1 MYKRI
6 LIGVD
11 SSEHSEAAAHWGL
24 ALAEAFDAQLTGAYV
39 DTQSETHGKM
49 TQLAASLPGF
59 DASGLNVEAR
69 PHPRALDHL
78 MSSANDKQLFYRPM
92 RLNGT
97 AFNALNQHIA
107 DSKYE
112 LVILGAKGESNSQLR
127 PLGSVTERLIRT
139 AHVDTSVVKRPE
151 DLNLTATDDDKREIL
166 VCVDGSG
173 QSYASLLTAI
183 EFGERYG
190 RPVKAVAVYDP
201 YIHYTLFNSIVKV
214 LTAKASKVFKFADQ
228 EKLHEEIIDT
238 GLAKIYQA
246 HLEVARTVAEEKN
259 VHLDILLLDGK
270 AFEKVLQQ
278 ARKTPPW
285 LLIMGRIGVH
295 SKEGMDIG
303 SNAANI
309 LISADS
315 NILVVSRTHTP
326 AVDKQ
331 AAESVDWTP
340 PALKKM
346 ERVPDFV
353 RGVATTAVLRWAME
367 RGHSVITPGLINK
380 AMGDLLPPDAAQA
393 MGYIAEDIA
402 IKQDD
407 LATGKTF
414 ICQDCGYA
422 CRDLQ
427 PVACSVCEAPGKSF
441 QMIDRAVL
449 ESIGSL
455 EGGAL
460 EEETMADGKKL
471 KWAKESKDI
480 VSRVPKGY
488 ERRRAKARIEKTARV
503 RGLTL
508 ITPEF
513 TLDMIQQDLAETSY
527 LSEAGERMKVAIS
540 AAERP
545 NDVVAVPR
553 RESEMLWTQAAWK
566 RICRVPGGFMRNMTR
581 ERVEG
586 FATSKGTRE
595 INLELCEEG
604 ITEGRKMMADM
615 IGDYSSTEEFA
626 ARLRGSGLKK
636 PATDEATVEATAE
649 ATVEATAEA
658 TVEATAEAT
667 VEATAEATV
676 EATAE
681 ENLVPNFAAA
691 KDAEPKWSENAEEKL
706 DSAAQLMSN
715 MGKFSS
721 DRAEQLGRNVAE
733 KRAIDKKMDRIGSAF
748 MAKLG
753 KQLGY
758 GHPLSA
764 DTAKHEFTW
773 TAEAEAEL
781 ADIPDFC
788 REMTKWRVEWTA
800 VKKNLGTIITP
811 EIMEAKYEMWG
822 EVSEAYM
829 DREGGY
835 RLKWADDTKAR
846 IDNIP
851 SFVKGQVIES
861 IEGNAQQWGVEL
873 VDNAVLEKVIQKWID
888 TGDFHEQ
895 SFGYQ

>member
-11 SSEHSEAAAHWGL
+11 SSEHSEAAAHWAL
-24 ALAEAFDAQLTGAYV
+24 ALAEAFESQLTGAYV
-39 DTQSETHGKM
+39 DAQSETNSKM
-49 TQLAASLPGF
+49 SQLAASLPGF

-69 PHPRALDHL
+69 PQPLALDHL
-78 MSSANDKQLFYRPM
+78 MATANDKQLFYRPM
-92 RLNGT
+92 RLTG
-97 AFNALNQHIA
+97 APFSALNQHIA
-107 DSKYE
+107 DSSYD
-112 LVILGAKGESNSQLR
+112 LIVLGAKGEANSALR
-127 PLGSVTERLIRT
+127 PLGSVTERLIRS
-139 AHVDTSVVKRPE
+139 AHVDTLVVKRPE
-151 DLNLTATDDDKREIL
+151 DLNLASTEDDNREIL

-183 EFGERYG
+183 EFGERYN
-190 RPVKAVAVYDP
+190 RPVKAVGVYDP

-214 LTAKASKVFKFADQ
+214 LTEKASKIFKFADQ

-246 HLEVARTVAEEKN
+246 HLEVARTVAEEKG
-259 VHLDILLLDGK
+259 VPLDILLLDGK

-278 ARKTPPW
+278 VRKSPPW

-309 LISADS
+309 LICADT

-331 AAESVDWTP
+331 AAESVDWTDV
-340 PALKKM
+340 ALKKM

-353 RGVATTAVLRWAME
+353 RGVATTAILRWAME

-393 MGYIAEDIA
+393 MGYVAEDIA
-402 IKQDD
+402 IQQDD
-407 LATGKTF
+407 LTHGKTF
-414 ICQDCGYA
+414 ICADCGYA
-422 CRDLQ
+422 SKDIQ
-427 PVACSVCEAPGKSF
+427 PVACPVCQAEGATF
-441 QMIDRAVL
+441 QMINRDVL
-449 ESIGSL
+449 KSIGSL
-455 EGGAL
+455 DEGAV
-460 EEETMADGKKL
+460 EEVEMGDGKRL
-471 KWAKESKDI
+471 KWSKEAKEI

-503 RGLTL
+503 RGIDLVTA
-508 ITPEF
+508 EF

-527 LSEAGERMKVAIS
+527 LSDAGERMKVAIS

-553 RESEMLWTQAAWK
+553 KESQMLWTQAAWK

-586 FATSKGTRE
+586 FATSSGTRE

-604 ITEGRKMMADM
+604 ILAGRKMMAEM
-615 IGDYSSTEEFA
+615 IGDYSTSEEFA
-626 ARLRGSGLKK
+626 AKLKGSGLKK
-636 PATDEATVEATAE
+636 PAVEIAE
-649 ATVEATAEA
+649 AKVEETPVAAPDLVPSFTA
-658 TVEATAEAT
+658 
-667 VEATAEATV
+667 
-676 EATAE
+676 AE
-681 ENLVPNFAAA
+681 E
-691 KDAEPKWSENAEEKL
+691 AEPKWTGDAEAKL
-706 DSAAQLMSN
+706 DSAAQLMSS

-721 DRAEQLGRNVAE
+721 GRAQELGKNVAE
-733 KRAIDKKMDRIGSAF
+733 KRAIDKKMERIGSAF

-773 TAEAEAEL
+773 TKEAEAQL

-811 EIMEAKYEMWG
+811 EIMETKYEMWG

-829 DREGGY
+829 EREGGY
-835 RLKWADDTKAR
+835 QLKWADDTKAR

-851 SFVKGQVIES
+851 GFVKGQVIES
-861 IEGNAQQWGVEL
+861 IEGNAKQWGVEL

-895 SFGYQ
+895 AFGYQ

>member
-6 LIGVD
+6 LIGID
-11 SSEHSEAAAHWGL
+11 SSEHAEAAAHWGL
-24 ALAEAFDAQLTGAYV
+24 ALAEAFEAQLTGAHV
-39 DTQSETHGKM
+39 DTKSEANDRM
-49 TQLAASLPGF
+49 SQLLASLPGF

-78 MSSANDKQLFYRPM
+78 MTSASDKQLFYRPM
-92 RLNGT
+92 RLTGT
-97 AFNALNQHIA
+97 AFSALNQHIA
-107 DSKYE
+107 ASKYD
-112 LVILGAKGESNSQLR
+112 LIVLGAKGESNSSLR
-127 PLGSVTERLIRT
+127 PLGSVTERLIRS
-139 AHVDTSVVKRPE
+139 AHVDTLVVKRPE
-151 DLNLTATDDDKREIL
+151 DLNLAATEDDNREIL

-183 EFGERYG
+183 EFGERYN
-190 RPVKAVAVYDP
+190 RPVKAVGVYDP

-246 HLEVARTVAEEKN
+246 HLEVARTVAEEKG

-278 ARKTPPW
+278 ARKSPPW

-309 LISADS
+309 LISADT

-331 AAESVDWTP
+331 AAESVDWTA

-367 RGHSVITPGLINK
+367 RGHSVITPGLINQ

-393 MGYIAEDIA
+393 MGYVAEEIA
-402 IKQDD
+402 IQQDD
-407 LATGKTF
+407 LAHGKTF
-414 ICQDCGYA
+414 ICADCGYA
-422 CRDLQ
+422 SKDLQ
-427 PVACSVCEAPGKSF
+427 PLACPVCQAEGETF
-441 QMIDRAVL
+441 QMIDRDVL
-449 ESIGSL
+449 QSIGNLEEGSL
-455 EGGAL
+455 E
-460 EEETMADGKKL
+460 EEVMADGKRLIWEKD
-471 KWAKESKDI
+471 AKT
-480 VSRVPKGY
+480 VLSRVPKGY

-503 RGLTL
+503 RGINLVT
-508 ITPEF
+508 EAF

-527 LSEAGERMKVAIS
+527 LSDAGERMKVAIS

-553 RESEMLWTQAAWK
+553 KESEMLWTQAAWK
-566 RICRVPGGFMRNMTR
+566 RICRVPAGFMRNMTR

-586 FATSKGTRE
+586 FAASKNTRE
-595 INLELCEEG
+595 INLALCDEG
-604 ITEGRKMMADM
+604 ISEGRKMMADM
-615 IGDYSSTEEFA
+615 IGDYSSSEEFA
-626 ARLRGSGLKK
+626 ERLRSKNGKGTEEEAE
-636 PATDEATVEATAE
+636 PATKVETKVEAK
-649 ATVEATAEA
+649 VETKVDE
-658 TVEATAEAT
+658 
-667 VEATAEATV
+667 
-676 EATAE
+676 
-681 ENLVPNFAAA
+681 LVPSFSAADDSA
-691 KDAEPKWSENAEEKL
+691 PEWTGDAEQKL
-706 DSAAQLMSN
+706 DSAAQLMSS

-721 DRAEQLGRNVAE
+721 NRAQELGRNVAE
-733 KRAIDKKMDRIGSAF
+733 KRAMDKKMEQIGSAF

-758 GHPLSA
+758 GHPLSG
-764 DTAKHEFTW
+764 DTAKHTFTW

-800 VKKNLGTIITP
+800 VKKNLGTTITP
-811 EIMEAKYEMWG
+811 EIMATKYELWG

-829 DREGGY
+829 EREGGY
-835 RLKWADDTKAR
+835 QLKWADDTKAR

-851 SFVKGQVIES
+851 GFVKGQVIES
-861 IEGNAQQWGVEL
+861 IEGNAKEWGIEL
-873 VDNAVLEKVIQKWID
+873 VDNAVLDKVIQKWID

-895 SFGYQ
+895 SYGYQ

>member
-24 ALAEAFDAQLTGAYV
+24 ALAEAFEAQLTGAHV
-39 DTQSETHGKM
+39 DTQAEVNGKM
-49 TQLAASLPGF
+49 SQLAASLPGF

-92 RLNGT
+92 RLTGT
-97 AFNALNQHIA
+97 AYNALHQHIS

-112 LVILGAKGESNSQLR
+112 LVVLGAKGESNSELR

-139 AHVDTSVVKRPE
+139 AHVDTLVVKRPE
-151 DLNLTATDDDKREIL
+151 DLNLNATEDDNREIL

-190 RPVKAVAVYDP
+190 RSVKAVAVYDP

-214 LTAKASKVFKFADQ
+214 LTEKASKVFKFADQ

-246 HLEVARTVAEEKN
+246 HLEVARTVAEEKD
-259 VHLDILLLDGK
+259 VPLDILLLDGK

-309 LISADS
+309 LISADT

-402 IKQDD
+402 IVQDD
-407 LATGKTF
+407 LAQGKTF

-460 EEETMADGKKL
+460 EEEIMADGKKL
-471 KWAKESKDI
+471 KWSKESKDI
-480 VSRVPKGY
+480 VARVPKGY

-503 RGLTL
+503 RGIAL
-508 ITPEF
+508 ITAEF

-527 LSEAGERMKVAIS
+527 LSDAGERMKVAIS

-553 RESEMLWTQAAWK
+553 KESEMLWTQAAWK
-566 RICRVPGGFMRNMTR
+566 RILRVPGGFMRNMTR

-604 ITEGRKMMADM
+604 ITEGRKMMAEM

-636 PATDEATVEATAE
+636 PAAEEKAEAKVEAK
-649 ATVEATAEA
+649 VEAAPQDDLVPSFSAAEKSEPKW
-658 TVEATAEAT
+658 TGD
-667 VEATAEATV
+667 
-676 EATAE
+676 AE
-681 ENLVPNFAAA
+681 EN
-691 KDAEPKWSENAEEKL
+691 L
-706 DSAAQLMSN
+706 DSAAQLMSS

-721 DRAEQLGRNVAE
+721 DRAEELGRNVAE
-733 KRAIDKKMDRIGSAF
+733 KRAIDKKMERIGSAF

-773 TAEAEAEL
+773 TPEAEAQL

-800 VKKNLGTIITP
+800 VKKNLGTVITP
-811 EIMEAKYEMWG
+811 EIMETKYEMWG

-829 DREGGY
+829 EREGGY
-835 RLKWADDTKAR
+835 SLKWADDTKAR

-851 SFVKGQVIES
+851 GFVKGQVIES
-861 IEGNAQQWGVEL
+861 IEGNAQKWGVEF

-895 SFGYQ
+895 SYGYQ